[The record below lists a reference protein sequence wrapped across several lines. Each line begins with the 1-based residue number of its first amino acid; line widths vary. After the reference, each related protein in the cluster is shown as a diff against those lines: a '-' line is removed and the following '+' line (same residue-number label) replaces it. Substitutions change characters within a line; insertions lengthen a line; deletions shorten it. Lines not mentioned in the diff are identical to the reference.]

1 MPWVRPLAAA
11 VCAASHAT
19 ISAWPRGNAATLA
32 LALRQSVCADSTP
45 PLCASAWW
53 VGATT
58 PTSGS
63 AAGTAWGVE
72 LADPSGAEP
81 CAASAN
87 GAAARVAINR
97 RDRVCAGRMGI
108 SKNKGLCSGSCRSAT
123 HHQHVTCKQRRSGC
137 GGGQVLRARVRH
149 NASHGSHR
157 NTWATRCARAGCQA
171 MPGSSV
177 CAPASRL
184 GVRTVAQWCSGDG
197 RFVDRRGSGAVK
209 VRVTAGEQR
218 GGLTLGGGGAQV
230 GGEQRRVA
238 DAAGRATGTMRVAA
252 S

>member
-11 VCAASHAT
+11 VCAASHAA

-137 GGGQVLRARVRH
+137 GGGQVLRAGVRH

-157 NTWATRCARAGCQA
+157 NTWGYQVRSGRLPSNALEQRLRVSERTRRPHG
-171 MPGSSV
+171 
-177 CAPASRL
+177 
-184 GVRTVAQWCSGDG
+184 
-197 RFVDRRGSGAVK
+197 GAV
-209 VRVTAGEQR
+209 VLRRWAVCGQARQRRCQSARHR
-218 GGLTLGGGGAQV
+218 GGAA
-230 GGEQRRVA
+230 RWA
-238 DAAGRATGTMRVAA
+238 DSGPWGRTGRG
-252 S
+252 

>member
-53 VGATT
+53 AGATT

-63 AAGTAWGVE
+63 AAGAAWGVE
-72 LADPSGAEP
+72 LADPSGAEA

-108 SKNKGLCSGSCRSAT
+108 SKNKGLCSGRCRSAT

-149 NASHGSHR
+149 NASHAVTQEHVGLPGALGQVAKQCPGAAFARQRADSASAR
-157 NTWATRCARAGCQA
+157 WRSGAQEMGGLWTGAAAALSKCASPR
-171 MPGSSV
+171 GSS
-177 CAPASRL
+177 
-184 GVRTVAQWCSGDG
+184 
-197 RFVDRRGSGAVK
+197 AV
-209 VRVTAGEQR
+209 G
-218 GGLTLGGGGAQV
+218 
-230 GGEQRRVA
+230 
-238 DAAGRATGTMRVAA
+238 
-252 S
+252 